1 MVIEVGGERLRMQA
15 ATAEGTERPP
25 PVGQGRFECYPN
37 FTKYQEGVTRELP
50 VVVLR
55 PTS

>member
-37 FTKYQEGVTRELP
+37 VTKYQEGVTRELP
-50 VVVLR
+50 VVVR